1 MEPVSPVMILLGVI
15 LLLVLVIGGIYVKGF
30 KEWLVWAVTE
40 AEKTFGSGTGQLK
53 LRYAYELAINRFP
66 NIAKFLPFSIFM
78 KLVDEALVIM
88 RKMIENNGKIAGV
101 IVGVEPEEDVEAEPV
116 E

>member
-1 MEPVSPVMILLGVI
+1 MNPEMYILAAVVI
-15 LLLVLVIGGIYVKGF
+15 ALLIAGGIYVMGF
-30 KEWLVWAVTE
+30 KNWLVWAVTE

-66 NIAKFLPFSIFM
+66 TIAKFIPFSLFE
-78 KLVDEALVIM
+78 KLVDEALVVM
-88 RKMIENNGKIAGV
+88 RKMIENNGKIADA
-101 IVGVEPEEDVEAEPV
+101 IVEAEEDTEDTEAPA

>member
-1 MEPVSPVMILLGVI
+1 MEPEMYILAAVVI
-15 LLLVLVIGGIYVKGF
+15 VVLIISGIYVNGF
-30 KEWLVWAVTE
+30 KNWLVWAVSE

-53 LRYAYELAINRFP
+53 LRHAYDLAIARFP
-66 NIAKFLPFSIFM
+66 AVALFIPFSLFC
-78 KLVDEALVIM
+78 KLVDEALVTM

-101 IVGVEPEEDVEAEPV
+101 IVGVEPAEGST

>member
-1 MEPVSPVMILLGVI
+1 MEPVMMILGIVVALM
-15 LLLVLVIGGIYVKGF
+15 LVIGGIYFMGY

-40 AEKTFGSGTGQLK
+40 AEKAFGSGTGQLK
-53 LRYAYELAINRFP
+53 LRYAYELAIKRFP
-66 NIAKFLPFSIFM
+66 YLAKFLPFSIFR

-88 RKMIENNGKIAGV
+88 RKMIENNGKIADA
-101 IVGVEPEEDVEAEPV
+101 IVAVEQPKEDPEAEPA